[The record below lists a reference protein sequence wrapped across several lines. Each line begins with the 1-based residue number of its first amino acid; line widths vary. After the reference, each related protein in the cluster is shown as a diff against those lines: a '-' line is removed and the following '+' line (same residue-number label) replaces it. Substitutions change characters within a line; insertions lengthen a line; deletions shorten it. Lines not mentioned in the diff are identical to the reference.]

1 MKMKTFIARYSARA
15 IKLADALDEMFDGTS
30 VYTAVSME
38 LSCFRNRYPAV
49 ADVDAWVERTSK
61 HYHLKDF
68 KDVRAMI
75 SQIKNDVKMKETEH
89 EEDNSSDNN

>member
-15 IKLADALDEMFDGTS
+15 IKLAEALDEMFDGTGL
-30 VYTAVSME
+30 YTAVRME
-38 LSCFRNRYPAV
+38 LSCFRNNFPAEP
-49 ADVDAWVERTSK
+49 DVDAWVERTSK

-75 SQIKNDVKMKETEH
+75 SQIKHDAKMKEAEH
-89 EEDNSSDNN
+89 EDSN